1 MEVRCKR
8 KNKLLICIGI
18 LLCSLNIRG
27 QTPQIIIF
35 PDSIKNTIP
44 LFGYNYTY
52 ANGGKNL
59 IASDSTWN
67 INRRNSVIDL
77 NPGWMRFPG
86 GTISNLYKWKN
97 AIGPKQDRV
106 GMNGN
111 NFNIENNFYG
121 PDEAGH
127 LAEVSKSEMVV
138 VVSINYGSRYAAD
151 WVEYMN
157 SPVGL
162 NLNGGV
168 DYAQIRADNGHTLPY
183 NVKYWEIGNEG
194 GNSKIWQRWNE
205 YLDPKDN
212 GDSGQ
217 YPHTNLQ
224 FRNWVVNGGDKSFY
238 NYKAVTNNSWS
249 DSNIKIIG
257 IPNEKR
263 YTKIA
268 PVMLSSIIISIG
280 TDTNNATTWT
290 RVNTLSTS
298 SSTDLHYVFDD
309 IKGEVVFGNNINGAI
324 PPSGAFVF
332 TDFSIENYD
341 GHLATYNQMKNIDST
356 IQIASGFSW
365 MKSYIPFG
373 GLDASQ
379 KHGNGDAPNVYPT
392 NVLSSNLSKVLGEYT
407 FRYNSSH
414 NQNDPPLFVTEI
426 ETPGRD
432 MEAAMFFLM
441 LYSKAAAWGN
451 HIPMIGANYLVGDSQ
466 INQCHIS
473 HSNLGS
479 IRQGTGLVTT
489 LFNNHFGRK
498 LIKSTSSNFPT
509 QNINYFKNSWD
520 TILYSENL
528 EKVYSVSSINSDSS
542 KIYVLCVNNSKYDTI
557 TSSIQINS
565 PNYIFSIDSVLIM
578 QASSPVA
585 INSASNQNEISIG
598 PLSIPNINNGIISSY
613 YFPPLSATVFE
624 IDLEKISVITN
635 FNQSNNILIYPNPTQ
650 KKVTISNL
658 DIKFDH
664 LKIYDVLG
672 NNVTNQ
678 IKKTRSTENSIV
690 LDLSRLSFGMYYIK
704 SKTVAHKIYKL

>member
-1 MEVRCKR
+1 MWYKR
-8 KNKLLICIGI
+8 KKKLLIYIGI
-18 LLCSLNIRG
+18 LICSLNIIG
-27 QTPQIIIF
+27 QTPKIIIF
-35 PDSIKNTIP
+35 PDSIKNNIP

-59 IASDSTWN
+59 ITPDSTWN
-67 INRRNSVIDL
+67 INRKNSVIDL

-97 AIGPKQDRV
+97 AIGHKQDRV

-111 NFNIENNFYG
+111 NFNIENNFFG

-157 SPVGL
+157 SPIGL

-168 DYAQIRADNGHTLPY
+168 DYAQIRANNGHPLPY

-194 GNSKIWQRWNE
+194 GNSRIWQRWNE
-205 YLDPKDN
+205 HLDPKDY
-212 GDSGQ
+212 GASGQ
-217 YPHTNLQ
+217 YPHNNLQ

-238 NYKAVTNNSWS
+238 NYKAVTNNSWL
-249 DSNIKIIG
+249 DSNIKILG

-268 PVMLSSIIISIG
+268 PVMLSSIAISIG

-290 RVNTLSTS
+290 RVNDLSTS
-298 SSTDLHYVFDD
+298 SSNDLHYMFDET
-309 IKGEVVFGNNINGAI
+309 KGEIVFGNNVNGAI
-324 PPSGAFVF
+324 PTTGAFVF
-332 TDFSIENYD
+332 TDFSIEDYD

-379 KHGNGDAPNVYPT
+379 KHGNGDAPNTYAANT
-392 NVLSSNLSKVLGEYT
+392 LFNNLSKVLGEYT
-407 FRYNSSH
+407 FRYNDSH
-414 NQNDPPLFVTEI
+414 NQNEPPLFVTEI

-432 MEAAMFFLM
+432 MEAAIFFLM
-441 LYSKAAAWGN
+441 LYSKSSAWGD
-451 HIPMIGANYLVGDSQ
+451 HIHMIGANYLIGDSQ

-479 IRQGTGLVTT
+479 IIQGTGLVTN
-489 LFNNHFGRK
+489 LFNNHFGRQ

-509 QNINYFKNSWD
+509 QNINYYKNSWD

-528 EKVYSVSSINSDSS
+528 EKVYSVSSINADSS
-542 KIYVLCVNNSKYDTI
+542 KIYVLCVNNSKSDTI
-557 TSSIQINS
+557 TSSIRINS
-565 PNYIFSIDSVLIM
+565 LNYSYSIDSVLIL
-578 QASSPVA
+578 QASSPIA
-585 INSASNQNEISIG
+585 INSAGNPNEISISS
-598 PLSIPNINNGIISSY
+598 LSIPNINNGIISDHT
-613 YFPPLSATVFE
+613 FPPLSATVFE
-624 IDLEKISVITN
+624 INLEPISASSTL
-635 FNQSNNILIYPNPTQ
+635 NQSNKIVIYPNPTR
-650 KKVTISNL
+650 KVIRISGL
-658 DIKFDH
+658 DIKLDY

-672 NNVTNQ
+672 KDITSQV
-678 IKKTRSTENSIV
+678 KKTKSTNNNIV
-690 LDLSRLSFGMYYIK
+690 LDLSRLSFGMYYVK
-704 SKTVAHKIYKL
+704 SKIGAYKVYKL

>member
-1 MEVRCKR
+1 MKSERR
-8 KNKLLICIGI
+8 KKILICTSI
-18 LLCSLNIRG
+18 LICFLNTDG
-27 QTPQIIIF
+27 QTPEIYIY

-52 ANGGKNL
+52 ANGGKGL
-59 IASDSTWN
+59 IMPDSSWN
-67 INRRNSVIDL
+67 INRKNSVIDL

-97 AIGPKQDRV
+97 AIGPKQDRF

-111 NFNIENNFYG
+111 NFNIENNFFG
-121 PDEAGH
+121 PDEAGQ
-127 LAEVSKSEMVV
+127 LAEESKSEMVV
-138 VVSINYGSRYAAD
+138 VVSINFGSRYASD

-157 SPVGL
+157 SPIGL

-168 DYAQIRADNGHTLPY
+168 DYAQIRANNGHPLPY

-194 GNSKIWQRWNE
+194 GNSRIWQRWNE

-212 GDSGQ
+212 GASGQ
-217 YPHTNLQ
+217 YSHSNSQ

-238 NYKAVTNNSWS
+238 NYKAVTNNSWL
-249 DSNIKIIG
+249 DSNIKILG
-257 IPNEKR
+257 IPNEKK

-268 PVMLSSIIISIG
+268 PVILSSIEINIG
-280 TDTNNATTWT
+280 TDTNNAITWT

-298 SSTDLHYVFDD
+298 SSNDLHYMFDET
-309 IKGEVVFGNNINGAI
+309 KGEIVFGDNINGAI
-324 PPSGAFVF
+324 PPAQAFVF

-365 MKSYIPFG
+365 MKDYIPFG

-379 KHGNGDAPNVYPT
+379 KHGNGDAPNTYT
-392 NVLSSNLSKVLGEYT
+392 ANTLFNNLSKVLGEYT
-407 FRYNSSH
+407 FRYNNSY

-441 LYSKAAAWGN
+441 LYSKASAWGN

-489 LFNNHFGRK
+489 LFNNHFGGK
-498 LIKSTSSNFPT
+498 LIKSKSYNFPT
-509 QNINYFKNSWD
+509 QNINYYKNSWD
-520 TILYSENL
+520 STLYSENL
-528 EKVYSVSSINSDSS
+528 EKVYSVASINPDSS
-542 KIYVLCVNNSKYDTI
+542 KIYILCVNNSKYDSI
-557 TSSIQINS
+557 TSSIRINS
-565 PNYIFSIDSVLIM
+565 LNYSYSIDSVLIL
-578 QASSPVA
+578 QASSPIA
-585 INSASNQNEISIG
+585 INSASNPNEISIS
-598 PLSIPNINNGIISSY
+598 PISIPNINNGIISSHS
-613 YFPPLSATVFE
+613 FPPLSATVFE
-624 IDLEKISVITN
+624 VSLEPVLVSST
-635 FNQSNNILIYPNPTQ
+635 FNQSNKTLIYPNPTR
-650 KKVTISNL
+650 KMITISNL
-658 DIKFDH
+658 DIKFDY
-664 LKIYDVLG
+664 LKIYNVLG
-672 NNVTNQ
+672 KDITSQ
-678 IKKTRSTENSIV
+678 IKKTKSASNNII
-690 LDLSRLSFGMYYIK
+690 LDLSSLSFGMYYVK
-704 SKTVAHKIYKL
+704 SKTGAYKIYKL